1 MINEFK
7 ITSKDKVIAAFFD
20 GHEWAMID
28 SNYLPQETFA
38 IEHLN
43 LIRAIQNQSKRSALL
58 HGIFINA
65 NCIGNVI
72 LDKPQ
77 IMFLHGVRYDRKED

>member
-1 MINEFK
+1 MIND
-7 ITSKDKVIAAFFD
+7 KDKIKTITAAQFD
-20 GHEWAMID
+20 GTDWMTI
-28 SNYLPQETFA
+28 Q
-38 IEHLN
+38 
-43 LIRAIQNQSKRSALL
+43 LINFESDEYITRVQKYSQRSSLL

-77 IMFLHGVRYDRKED
+77 IMFLHGVRYDRKEE